1 MCACWIH
8 MALDSTQQMTTDR
21 LLEWDAEKNVECA
34 SDEESERARARARVN
49 EDCGINGLV
58 YRSDT

>member
-34 SDEESERARARARVN
+34 SDEESERARARVN